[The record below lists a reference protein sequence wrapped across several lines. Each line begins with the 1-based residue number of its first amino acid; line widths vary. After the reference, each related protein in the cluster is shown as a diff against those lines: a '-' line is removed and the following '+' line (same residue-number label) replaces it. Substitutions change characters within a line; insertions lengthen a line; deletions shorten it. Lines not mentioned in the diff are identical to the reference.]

1 MKYYIL
7 KIGTIALLLIVL
19 TGCAGQ
25 PYTQKTEDKTTTQE
39 DVFEDKENEESV
51 SQPERS
57 PLVQKLVDLVVND
70 ADSVMVAAYVRE
82 NITEVLPEEADDMI
96 EILLQM
102 QTQLIQKSH
111 AGILY
116 EPKYLEA
123 LNSTMGGILD
133 PNKVANIKDDAV
145 RTFYQSV
152 VDSDLTM
159 VKYEE
164 TPVLETDW
172 EKIARYQAT
181 FTDAFQM
188 VVDFHYYNDLIRN
201 ENVDVLVSRIYAM
214 EDMLQK
220 TPYGFAKFELTDLYN
235 TYVSRLLAGPEG
247 AYLYRLTDAKDS
259 YTKKMAIATED
270 HETSGFARVART
282 MMKEETNTFNH
293 LISIVD
299 GYRLS
304 NPYGKHHWEELI
316 QKDDKNEVIMLVYSS
331 EDTTVTQRV
340 NDILKAAADD
350 FIKTMG
356 IRENYSLDM
365 YKTYQYGDSAT
376 IHLYM
381 NYDTEDGKTYYEDKV
396 INLDMKHGTLLTLN
410 ALMKTSDAKLLDE
423 INTLSESDFTVVPDF
438 SLTLTGLLLTGERE
452 ASSSMKVATITKD
465 ELLKI
470 KLR

>member
-1 MKYYIL
+1 
-7 KIGTIALLLIVL
+7 
-19 TGCAGQ
+19 
-25 PYTQKTEDKTTTQE
+25 
-39 DVFEDKENEESV
+39 
-51 SQPERS
+51 
-57 PLVQKLVDLVVND
+57 
-70 ADSVMVAAYVRE
+70 
-82 NITEVLPEEADDMI
+82 
-96 EILLQM
+96 
-102 QTQLIQKSH
+102 
-111 AGILY
+111 
-116 EPKYLEA
+116 
-123 LNSTMGGILD
+123 
-133 PNKVANIKDDAV
+133 
-145 RTFYQSV
+145 
-152 VDSDLTM
+152 
-159 VKYEE
+159 
-164 TPVLETDW
+164 
-172 EKIARYQAT
+172 
-181 FTDAFQM
+181 
-188 VVDFHYYNDLIRN
+188 
-201 ENVDVLVSRIYAM
+201 
-214 EDMLQK
+214 
-220 TPYGFAKFELTDLYN
+220 
-235 TYVSRLLAGPEG
+235 
-247 AYLYRLTDAKDS
+247 
-259 YTKKMAIATED
+259 MAIATED